1 MPQAP
6 TAAKASANSVLMMV
20 CVLGSVA
27 SVHEQADVADLPTL
41 KIAIVNVHSG
51 QQCVSCFRL
60 LMGCC

>member
-1 MPQAP
+1 
-6 TAAKASANSVLMMV
+6 MMV